1 MFDGVLSE
9 RVLRTSDGASVRG
22 VVEGAGPPVVLC
34 HGGPGLWDYLATLA
48 AGLRERFT
56 VHRWDQRGCGRSGPA
71 PSYGLDVAVREVQD
85 VKRAFGV
92 RDEWAVIGHSWGA
105 WLALLTALE
114 HPDSTGAVVCISGTG
129 SPSWWRDSGS
139 AAYRAEQIRRMP
151 PRARRRLDEL
161 EAVVRSREE
170 EVEFRRLSWITDFVD
185 RDASLDALDEMA
197 SSPLSIN
204 WEVNRALSRA
214 ELYPESQL
222 LAACERCCVP
232 SLFIHGSD
240 DPRPDEGARLLSSR
254 IPDAR
259 FVRIDG
265 AGHLPWVERPTE
277 TLDAIHDFLNDAL

>member
-1 MFDGVLSE
+1 
-9 RVLRTSDGASVRG
+9 
-22 VVEGAGPPVVLC
+22 
-34 HGGPGLWDYLATLA
+34 
-48 AGLRERFT
+48 
-56 VHRWDQRGCGRSGPA
+56 
-71 PSYGLDVAVREVQD
+71 
-85 VKRAFGV
+85 
-92 RDEWAVIGHSWGA
+92 
-105 WLALLTALE
+105 
-114 HPDSTGAVVCISGTG
+114 
-129 SPSWWRDSGS
+129 
-139 AAYRAEQIRRMP
+139 
-151 PRARRRLDEL
+151 
-161 EAVVRSREE
+161 
-170 EVEFRRLSWITDFVD
+170 
-185 RDASLDALDEMA
+185 MA

-222 LAACERCCVP
+222 LAACERCYVP